1 MNIIDEIKQAR
12 KSQLTEEQKNDILK
26 AVKNGLADREFFV
39 IQGAPHFG
47 KWEYFRGLVSQAPY
61 KLHPAITDFL
71 RSQGFRVSRY
81 YNNFGVEYG
90 MKIEL

>member
-1 MNIIDEIKQAR
+1 MSVIDEIKQTR
-12 KSQLTEEQKNDILK
+12 KGLLTEEQKNDILK

-71 RSQGFRVSRY
+71 RSQGFHVSRY